1 MKLSKYLKTNFLI
14 ILLFI
19 IIIAIINLML
29 ISFKSDKQA
38 IIGINAITIIGF
50 ILYIVYDFS
59 RRKKFYDKFLNDLDL
74 LDKKYLITEMIN
86 KPNFYDGEILYDA
99 LYEIDKSMAEKI
111 KEYSLNIQDFKEYI
125 EMWIHEVKLPL
136 ASINLMIHN
145 HKELSDK
152 KIIEQLKRIDDDV
165 EQVLY
170 YVRSENAEKD
180 YLIKETELNKV
191 IGNVAMKNKDILLEN
206 KIDFIVDVG
215 DKKVLTYSKWLEF
228 IINKIVSNSIKYIRS
243 DVEHFIKIT
252 AEENNKN
259 TILKIY
265 DNGIGIEKS
274 DISKV
279 FNKTF
284 TGNNGRK
291 IETSTGMGL
300 YITKQL
306 CKKLG
311 HKITIESKENEF
323 TEISLIFNKNDFYN
337 VRTKGAWKR
346 NFNILVSDMLCYLFV
361 CQNHIVILCT
371 ILGKSYWLPNIEN

>member
-1 MKLSKYLKTNFLI
+1 MKLSKYLRSNYLI

-19 IIIAIINLML
+19 VIISIINLML
-29 ISFKSDKQA
+29 VSFKVQNQA
-38 IIGINAITIIGF
+38 IMGVTVTAILGF
-50 ILYIVYDFS
+50 IIYVVYDFG
-59 RRKKFYDKFLNDLDL
+59 RRKKFYNKFLNDLDL
-74 LDKKYLITEMIN
+74 LDKKYLITEMID
-86 KPNFYDGEILYDA
+86 KPEFYDGEILYDA
-99 LYEIDKSMAEKI
+99 LYEIDKSMSEKI
-111 KEYSLNIQDFKEYI
+111 KEYSLSIQDFKEYI

-152 KIIEQLKRIDDDV
+152 KIVEQLKRIDDDV

-206 KIDFIVDVG
+206 KIDFIVDVD
-215 DKKVLTYSKWLEF
+215 DKKVLTDSKWLEF
-228 IINKIVSNSIKYIRS
+228 IVNQIVSNSIKYIRNG
-243 DVEHFIKIT
+243 VEHFIKIT
-252 AEENNKN
+252 AEKNNQN

-274 DISKV
+274 DITKV
-279 FNKTF
+279 FDKTF

-300 YITKQL
+300 YIAKQL

-311 HKITIESKENEF
+311 HKITIDSKENEF
-323 TEISLIFNKNDFYN
+323 TEVSILFNKDDFL
-337 VRTKGAWKR
+337 
-346 NFNILVSDMLCYLFV
+346 NIA
-361 CQNHIVILCT
+361 
-371 ILGKSYWLPNIEN
+371 K

>member
-1 MKLSKYLKTNFLI
+1 MKLSKYLRSNYLI

-19 IIIAIINLML
+19 VIISIINLML
-29 ISFKSDKQA
+29 VSFKAENQA
-38 IIGINAITIIGF
+38 IIGINLTAILGF
-50 ILYIVYDFS
+50 IIYVVYDFG
-59 RRKKFYDKFLNDLDL
+59 RRKKFYNKFLNDLDL
-74 LDKKYLITEMIN
+74 LDKKYLITEMIE
-86 KPNFYDGEILYDA
+86 KPNFYDGEILHDA

-111 KEYSLNIQDFKEYI
+111 KEYSLSIQDFKEYI

-136 ASINLMIHN
+136 SSINLMIHN
-145 HKELSDK
+145 NKELSDK
-152 KIIEQLKRIDDDV
+152 KIVEQLKRIDDDV

-206 KIDFIVDVG
+206 KIDFIVDVE
-215 DKKVLTYSKWLEF
+215 DKKVLTDSKWLEF
-228 IINKIVSNSIKYIRS
+228 IVNQIVSNSIKYIRS
-243 DVEHFIKIT
+243 GVKHFIKII

-279 FNKTF
+279 FDKTF

-300 YITKQL
+300 YIAKQL

-311 HKITIESKENEF
+311 HKITIDSKENEY
-323 TEISLIFNKNDFYN
+323 TEVSILFNKNDFYD
-337 VRTKGAWKR
+337 VRTKE
-346 NFNILVSDMLCYLFV
+346 V
-361 CQNHIVILCT
+361 
-371 ILGKSYWLPNIEN
+371 

>member
-1 MKLSKYLKTNFLI
+1 MKLSKYLRNNYLI

-19 IIIAIINLML
+19 VIISIINLML
-29 ISFKSDKQA
+29 VSFKVESQA
-38 IIGINAITIIGF
+38 IMGVNITAILGF
-50 ILYIVYDFS
+50 IIYVIYDFG
-59 RRKKFYDKFLNDLDL
+59 RRKKFYNKFLNDLDL
-74 LDKKYLITEMIN
+74 LDKKYLITEMID

-99 LYEIDKSMAEKI
+99 LYEIDKSMAERI
-111 KEYSLNIQDFKEYI
+111 KEYSLSIKDFKEYI

-206 KIDFIVDVG
+206 NIDFIVDVG
-215 DKKVLTYSKWLEF
+215 NKKVLTDSKWLEF
-228 IINKIVSNSIKYIRS
+228 IINQIVSNSVKYIRS
-243 DVEHFIKIT
+243 GVEHYIKIST
-252 AEENNKN
+252 EENNRSI
-259 TILKIY
+259 ILKIY

-274 DISKV
+274 DIHKV

-300 YITKQL
+300 YIAKQL

-311 HKITIESKENEF
+311 HKITINSKENEY
-323 TEISLIFNKNDFYN
+323 TEVSLLFNKND
-337 VRTKGAWKR
+337 
-346 NFNILVSDMLCYLFV
+346 YLE
-361 CQNHIVILCT
+361 IA
-371 ILGKSYWLPNIEN
+371 K

>member
-1 MKLSKYLKTNFLI
+1 MKLSKYLRSNYLI

-19 IIIAIINLML
+19 VIISIINLML
-29 ISFKSDKQA
+29 VSFKVENQA
-38 IIGINAITIIGF
+38 IMGVNLTTILGF
-50 ILYIVYDFS
+50 IIYVVYDFG
-59 RRKKFYDKFLNDLDL
+59 RRKKFYNKFLNDLDL
-74 LDKKYLITEMIN
+74 LDKKYLITEMID
-86 KPNFYDGEILYDA
+86 KPEFYDGEILYDA

-111 KEYSLNIQDFKEYI
+111 KEYSLSIKDFKEYI

-136 ASINLMIHN
+136 SSINLMIHN
-145 HKELSDK
+145 NKELSDK
-152 KIIEQLKRIDDDV
+152 KIVEQLKRIDDDV

-206 KIDFIVDVG
+206 KIDFIVDVD
-215 DKKVLTYSKWLEF
+215 DKKVLTDSKWLEF
-228 IINKIVSNSIKYIRS
+228 IVNQIVSNSIKYIRNGV
-243 DVEHFIKIT
+243 DHFIKIT

-274 DISKV
+274 DIPKV
-279 FNKTF
+279 FDKTF

-300 YITKQL
+300 YIAKQL

-311 HKITIESKENEF
+311 HKIAIDSKENEF
-323 TEISLIFNKNDFYN
+323 TEVSILFNKDDFL
-337 VRTKGAWKR
+337 
-346 NFNILVSDMLCYLFV
+346 NIA
-361 CQNHIVILCT
+361 
-371 ILGKSYWLPNIEN
+371 K

>member
-1 MKLSKYLKTNFLI
+1 MKLNKYLRNNYLI

-19 IIIAIINLML
+19 LIISIINLML
-29 ISFKSDKQA
+29 VSFKVESQA
-38 IIGINAITIIGF
+38 IMGVNITVILGF
-50 ILYIVYDFS
+50 IIYVIYDFG
-59 RRKKFYDKFLNDLDL
+59 RRKKFYNKFLNDLDL
-74 LDKKYLITEMIN
+74 LDKKYLITEMID

-99 LYEIDKSMAEKI
+99 LYEIDKSMTEKI
-111 KEYSLNIQDFKEYI
+111 KKYSLSIKDFKEYI

-180 YLIKETELNKV
+180 YLIKETELSKV
-191 IGNVAMKNKDILLEN
+191 ISNVAMKNKDILLEN
-206 KIDFIVDVG
+206 NIDFIVDVG
-215 DKKVLTYSKWLEF
+215 NKKVLTDSKWLEF
-228 IINKIVSNSIKYIRS
+228 IVNQIVSNSVKYIRS
-243 DVEHFIKIT
+243 GVEHYIRIS
-252 AEENNKN
+252 AEENNRSI
-259 TILKIY
+259 ILKIY

-274 DISKV
+274 DIHKV

-300 YITKQL
+300 YIAKQL

-311 HKITIESKENEF
+311 HKITINSKENEY
-323 TEISLIFNKNDFYN
+323 TEVSLLFNKND
-337 VRTKGAWKR
+337 
-346 NFNILVSDMLCYLFV
+346 YLE
-361 CQNHIVILCT
+361 IA
-371 ILGKSYWLPNIEN
+371 K

>member
-1 MKLSKYLKTNFLI
+1 MKLSKYLRSNYLI

-19 IIIAIINLML
+19 VIISIINLML
-29 ISFKSDKQA
+29 VSFKVQNQA
-38 IIGINAITIIGF
+38 IMGVTVTAILGF
-50 ILYIVYDFS
+50 IIYVVYDFG
-59 RRKKFYDKFLNDLDL
+59 RRKKFYNKFLNDLDL
-74 LDKKYLITEMIN
+74 LDKKYLITEMID
-86 KPNFYDGEILYDA
+86 KPEFYDGEILYDA
-99 LYEIDKSMAEKI
+99 LYEIDKSMSEKI
-111 KEYSLNIQDFKEYI
+111 KEYSLSIQDFKEYI

-152 KIIEQLKRIDDDV
+152 KIVEQLKRIDDDV

-206 KIDFIVDVG
+206 KIDFIVDVD
-215 DKKVLTYSKWLEF
+215 DKKVLTDSKWLEF
-228 IINKIVSNSIKYIRS
+228 IVNQIVSNSIKYIRNG
-243 DVEHFIKIT
+243 VEHFIKIT

-274 DISKV
+274 DITKV
-279 FNKTF
+279 FDKTF

-300 YITKQL
+300 YIARQL

-311 HKITIESKENEF
+311 HKIAIDSKENEF
-323 TEISLIFNKNDFYN
+323 TEVSILFNKDDFL
-337 VRTKGAWKR
+337 
-346 NFNILVSDMLCYLFV
+346 NIA
-361 CQNHIVILCT
+361 
-371 ILGKSYWLPNIEN
+371 K

>member
-1 MKLSKYLKTNFLI
+1 MKLSKYLRKK
-14 ILLFI
+14 FI
-19 IIIAIINLML
+19 IILIFILTISIIDLTL
-29 ISFKSDKQA
+29 ISFKTNQQA
-38 IIGINAITIIGF
+38 IIGVNTTLVFGF
-50 ILYIVYDFS
+50 IISLLYDFE
-59 RRKKFYDKFLNDLDL
+59 RRKKFYNKFLNDLDL
-74 LDKKYLITEMIN
+74 LDKKYLITEMID
-86 KPNFYDGEILYDA
+86 KPNFYEGEILYDA
-99 LYEIDKSMAEKI
+99 LYEIDKSMAERI
-111 KEYSLNIQDFKEYI
+111 KEYSLSIKDFKEYI

-206 KIDFIVDVG
+206 NIDFIVDVG
-215 DKKVLTYSKWLEF
+215 NKKVLTDSKWLEF
-228 IINKIVSNSIKYIRS
+228 IVNQIVSNSIKYIRS
-243 DVEHFIKIT
+243 GVEHFIKIT
-252 AEENNKN
+252 VEENSKN

-274 DISKV
+274 DIPKV

-300 YITKQL
+300 YIAKQL

-311 HKITIESKENEF
+311 HKITITSKENEF
-323 TEISLIFNKNDFYN
+323 TELSILFNKDDFL
-337 VRTKGAWKR
+337 
-346 NFNILVSDMLCYLFV
+346 NIA
-361 CQNHIVILCT
+361 
-371 ILGKSYWLPNIEN
+371 K

>member
-1 MKLSKYLKTNFLI
+1 MKLGKYLKNNFII

-19 IIIAIINLML
+19 IIIAIINLTL
-29 ISFKSDKQA
+29 ISFKTNIQA
-38 IIGINAITIIGF
+38 IIGVNITAIIGF
-50 ILYIVYDFS
+50 IIYVIYDFER
-59 RRKKFYDKFLNDLDL
+59 RRKFYNKFLNDLEL
-74 LDKKYLITEMIN
+74 LDKKYLITEMID
-86 KPNFYDGEILYDA
+86 KPSFYDGEILYNA
-99 LYEIDKSMAEKI
+99 LYEINKSMAEKI

-145 HKELSDK
+145 NKELSDK
-152 KIIEQLKRIDDDV
+152 KIVEQLKRIDDDV

-206 KIDFIVDVG
+206 KIDFIVDIEN
-215 DKKVLTYSKWLEF
+215 KKVLTDSKWLEF
-228 IINKIVSNSIKYIRS
+228 IINQIVSNSIKYIRKG
-243 DVEHFIKIT
+243 VEHYIKIT
-252 AEENNKN
+252 TEESNKN

-265 DNGIGIEKS
+265 DNGIGITKS
-274 DISKV
+274 DIHKV
-279 FNKTF
+279 FEKTF

-300 YITKQL
+300 YIAKQL

-311 HKITIESKENEF
+311 HKITIDSKENEY
-323 TEISLIFNKNDFYN
+323 TEVSILFNKNDFYINREN
-337 VRTKGAWKR
+337 V
-346 NFNILVSDMLCYLFV
+346 
-361 CQNHIVILCT
+361 
-371 ILGKSYWLPNIEN
+371 

>member
-1 MKLSKYLKTNFLI
+1 MKLSKYLRSNYLI

-19 IIIAIINLML
+19 VIISIINLML
-29 ISFKSDKQA
+29 VSFKVENQA
-38 IIGINAITIIGF
+38 IMGVNLTTILGF
-50 ILYIVYDFS
+50 IIYVVYDFG
-59 RRKKFYDKFLNDLDL
+59 RRKKFYNKFLNDLDL
-74 LDKKYLITEMIN
+74 LDKKYLITEMID
-86 KPNFYDGEILYDA
+86 KPEFYDGEILYDA

-111 KEYSLNIQDFKEYI
+111 KEYSLSIKDFKEYI

-136 ASINLMIHN
+136 SSINLMIHN
-145 HKELSDK
+145 NKELSDK
-152 KIIEQLKRIDDDV
+152 KIVEQLKRIDDDV

-206 KIDFIVDVG
+206 KIDFIVDVD
-215 DKKVLTYSKWLEF
+215 DKKVLTDSKWLEF
-228 IINKIVSNSIKYIRS
+228 IVNQIVSNSIKYIRNGV
-243 DVEHFIKIT
+243 DHFIKIT

-265 DNGIGIEKS
+265 DNGIGIGKS
-274 DISKV
+274 DIPKV
-279 FNKTF
+279 FDKTF

-300 YITKQL
+300 YIAKQL

-311 HKITIESKENEF
+311 HKITIDSKENEY
-323 TEISLIFNKNDFYN
+323 TEVSILFNKDDFLN
-337 VRTKGAWKR
+337 VAK
-346 NFNILVSDMLCYLFV
+346 
-361 CQNHIVILCT
+361 
-371 ILGKSYWLPNIEN
+371 

>member
-1 MKLSKYLKTNFLI
+1 MKLSKYLKNNFLI

-19 IIIAIINLML
+19 VIIAIIGLIL
-29 ISFKSDKQA
+29 ISFKTNKQA
-38 IIGINAITIIGF
+38 IIGVMFTVAIGF
-50 ILYIVYDFS
+50 ILFIIYDF
-59 RRKKFYDKFLNDLDL
+59 RRRNKFYNKFLNDLDL
-74 LDKKYLITEMIN
+74 LDQKYLIVEMLE
-86 KPNFYDGEILYDA
+86 KPSFYDGEILYDS
-99 LYEIDKSMAEKI
+99 LYEIDKSMTEKI
-111 KEYSLNIQDFKEYI
+111 KEYSLSIKDFKEYI

-180 YLIKETELNKV
+180 YLIKETRLDK
-191 IGNVAMKNKDILLEN
+191 IISNVAMKNKDILLEN
-206 KIDFIVDVG
+206 KIDLIVDA
-215 DKKVLTYSKWLEF
+215 DDMKVLTDSKWLEF
-228 IINKIVSNSIKYIRS
+228 IVNQIVSNSIKYIRS
-243 DVEHFIKIT
+243 GVEHYIRIT
-252 AEENNKN
+252 AEKNNKN

-274 DISKV
+274 DLHKV
-279 FNKTF
+279 FDKTF
-284 TGNNGRK
+284 TGSNGRK

-311 HKITIESKENEF
+311 HKIAIDSKENEF
-323 TEISLIFNKNDFYN
+323 TEVSIVFNKNDFYE
-337 VRTKGAWKR
+337 V
-346 NFNILVSDMLCYLFV
+346 V
-361 CQNHIVILCT
+361 
-371 ILGKSYWLPNIEN
+371 

>member
-1 MKLSKYLKTNFLI
+1 MKLSKYLRSNYLI

-19 IIIAIINLML
+19 VIISIINLML
-29 ISFKSDKQA
+29 VSFKVQNQA
-38 IIGINAITIIGF
+38 IMGVTVTAILGF
-50 ILYIVYDFS
+50 IIYVVYDFG
-59 RRKKFYDKFLNDLDL
+59 RRKKFYNKFLNDLDL
-74 LDKKYLITEMIN
+74 LDKKYLITEMID
-86 KPNFYDGEILYDA
+86 KPEFYDGEILYDA
-99 LYEIDKSMAEKI
+99 LYEIDKSMSEKI
-111 KEYSLNIQDFKEYI
+111 KEYSLSIQDFKEYI

-152 KIIEQLKRIDDDV
+152 KIVEQLKRIDDDV

-206 KIDFIVDVG
+206 KIDFIVDV
-215 DKKVLTYSKWLEF
+215 DDRKVLTDSKWLEF
-228 IINKIVSNSIKYIRS
+228 IVNQIVSNSIKYIRNG
-243 DVEHFIKIT
+243 VEHFIKIT
-252 AEENNKN
+252 AEENNQN

-274 DISKV
+274 DITKV
-279 FNKTF
+279 FDKTF

-300 YITKQL
+300 YIAKQL

-311 HKITIESKENEF
+311 HKIAIDSKENEF
-323 TEISLIFNKNDFYN
+323 TEVSILFNKDDFL
-337 VRTKGAWKR
+337 
-346 NFNILVSDMLCYLFV
+346 NIA
-361 CQNHIVILCT
+361 
-371 ILGKSYWLPNIEN
+371 K

>member
-1 MKLSKYLKTNFLI
+1 MKLSKYLRNNFLI

-19 IIIAIINLML
+19 ITIAIINLML
-29 ISFKSDKQA
+29 ISFKADTQAILGINITA
-38 IIGINAITIIGF
+38 IIGLVICTI
-50 ILYIVYDFS
+50 YDLE

-74 LDKKYLITEMIN
+74 LDKKYLITEMIE
-86 KPNFYDGEILYDA
+86 KPNFYEGEILYDA
-99 LYEIDKSMAEKI
+99 LYEIDKSMAERI
-111 KEYSLNIQDFKEYI
+111 KEYSLSIADFKEYI

-180 YLIKETELNKV
+180 YLIREAELNKV
-191 IGNVAMKNKDILLEN
+191 ISNVAMKNKDILLEN
-206 KIDFIVDVG
+206 KIDFIVEVG
-215 DKKVLTYSKWLEF
+215 DIKVLTDSKWLEF
-228 IINKIVSNSIKYIRS
+228 IVNQIVSNSIKYIRS
-243 DVEHFIKIT
+243 GVENYIKIS

-259 TILKIY
+259 IMLKIY

-274 DISKV
+274 DIHKV
-279 FNKTF
+279 FDKTF

-291 IETSTGMGL
+291 VETSTGMGL
-300 YITKQL
+300 YIAKQL

-311 HKITIESKENEF
+311 HKITIDSKENEY
-323 TEISLIFNKNDFYN
+323 TEVSIIFNKNDFYE
-337 VRTKGAWKR
+337 VRKKGA
-346 NFNILVSDMLCYLFV
+346 
-361 CQNHIVILCT
+361 
-371 ILGKSYWLPNIEN
+371 